1 MAAISSLAALA
12 VYLKIGGRV
21 KRNGTLALKKRFQ
34 KFTKNDRGFGNLIEL
49 LIPIFIIGIIAA
61 IAIPAF
67 VNMREKLP
75 AAQDVKCIKTMM
87 AIAQGSESTE
97 VTCPVSELEYEP
109 IIEDNQVSVSCP
121 DPEPHLLSSLQVIDT
136 DEGLIF
142 KQTLPELNYA
152 KSANR
157 DIADRTVLKDLEEV
171 VVVTEKM
178 GWGGYL
184 IVGLIILALL
194 SSVIRSGMA
203 LAVGKNPG
211 KGLGIVFTWTIV
223 CLIGGFLFQRSFIK
237 PEYRFSKSD
246 GTVSI
251 HSRYAGEKF
260 SDPEI
265 VDDIVAVVP
274 LRKGKE
280 RMSVT
285 IFYETPEG
293 IHHSKLFRMN
303 NEKLEIVSLLNH
315 ALFQGDTPIFEPV
328 EPSAE
333 QTETA
338 EKTKRSKEEKPGFF
352 KTLKALISG
361 KGNKP
366 HQQFPRFIPKPKVKK
381 PQFKGQPWVNPDNQE
396 NLIKGQMEAL
406 RMQQQQQEQ
415 IWRQAQAL
423 RMQQQQQEQ
432 IWRQQ
437 LYYDQ
442 MRNQHNYH
450 QRR

>member
-1 MAAISSLAALA
+1 M
-12 VYLKIGGRV
+12 
-21 KRNGTLALKKRFQ
+21 KKRFQ
-34 KFTKNDRGFGNLIEL
+34 KIIKDERGFGNHIESL
-49 LIPIFIIGIIAA
+49 VMIAIIGIIAA

-67 VNMREKLP
+67 VNMREKRP
-75 AAQDVKCIKTMM
+75 AAKDVSCIKTMI

-97 VTCPVSELEYEP
+97 VTCPVSQLEYEP
-109 IIEDNQVSVSCP
+109 IIEDTQVSVSCP
-121 DPEPHLLSSLQVIDT
+121 DPEPHLLSSPQIIDT

-152 KSANR
+152 KSGNR

-194 SSVIRSGMA
+194 SALIRGGTA
-203 LAVGKNPG
+203 LVVDKNPG
-211 KGLGIVFTWTIV
+211 KGLSIVFTWAIV
-223 CLIGGFLFQRSFIK
+223 CLIGGFFFQRSFIK

-246 GTVSI
+246 GTMSI
-251 HSRYAGEKF
+251 HDRYAGEKF

-265 VDDIVAVVP
+265 FNDIVAVVP

-280 RMSVT
+280 RMSVA
-285 IFYETPEG
+285 IFYETTEG
-293 IHHSKLFRMN
+293 IHHSKLFRMD

-315 ALFQGDTPIFEPV
+315 ALFQGDTPIFKPV
-328 EPSAE
+328 EQSAE
-333 QTETA
+333 LSETA
-338 EKTKRSKEEKPGFF
+338 EETKRSKEEKTGFF
-352 KTLKALISG
+352 KTLRSLLSG

-366 HQQFPRFIPKPKVKK
+366 HQRYPTFIPKRRIPKPNVMR
-381 PQFKGQPWVNPDNQE
+381 PQFKGQPWVNPDDQE

>member
-1 MAAISSLAALA
+1 
-12 VYLKIGGRV
+12 
-21 KRNGTLALKKRFQ
+21 LKKRFQ
-34 KFTKNDRGFGNLIEL
+34 KIIKNDQGFGNLIEL

-67 VNMREKLP
+67 VNMREKRP

-109 IIEDNQVSVSCP
+109 IVEDNQVSVSCP

-157 DIADRTVLKDLEEV
+157 DIADRTVLADLEEAV
-171 VVVTEKM
+171 FVTEKM

-194 SSVIRSGMA
+194 SSVIRSVMA
-203 LAVGKNPG
+203 LVVGKNPG
-211 KGLGIVFTWTIV
+211 KGLSIVFTWAIV
-223 CLIGGFLFQRSFIK
+223 CLIGGFFFHWLFIK
-237 PEYRFSKSD
+237 SEYRFSKSD

-251 HSRYAGEKF
+251 HNLYAGEKF

-265 VDDIVAVVP
+265 FNDIVALVP

-280 RMSVT
+280 RMSVA
-285 IFYETPEG
+285 IFYETTEG
-293 IHHSKLFRMN
+293 IHHRKLFRMD
-303 NEKLEIVSLLNH
+303 NEKLEMVSLLNH
-315 ALFQGDTPIFEPV
+315 ALFQGDTPIFKPAEQ
-328 EPSAE
+328 SAE
-333 QTETA
+333 LAETA
-338 EKTKRSKEEKPGFF
+338 EETQRSEKEKSGFF
-352 KTLKALISG
+352 KTLRSLLSG

-366 HQQFPRFIPKPKVKK
+366 HLRYPRFIPKRRIPKPNVMR
-381 PQFKGQPWVNPDNQE
+381 PQFKRQPWVNPVDQE
-396 NLIKGQMEAL
+396 NLVKGQMEAL

-415 IWRQAQAL
+415 MWRQAQAL

-442 MRNQHNYH
+442 LRNQQHYH

>member
-1 MAAISSLAALA
+1 
-12 VYLKIGGRV
+12 
-21 KRNGTLALKKRFQ
+21 LKKRFQ
-34 KFTKNDRGFGNLIEL
+34 KIIKNDQGFGNLIEL

-67 VNMREKLP
+67 VNMREKRP

-109 IIEDNQVSVSCP
+109 IVEDNQVSVSCP

-157 DIADRTVLKDLEEV
+157 DIADRTVLADLEEAV
-171 VVVTEKM
+171 FVTEKM

-194 SSVIRSGMA
+194 SSVIRSVMA
-203 LAVGKNPG
+203 LVVGKNPG
-211 KGLGIVFTWTIV
+211 KGLSIVFTWAIV
-223 CLIGGFLFQRSFIK
+223 CLIGGFFFHWLFIK
-237 PEYRFSKSD
+237 SEYRFSKSD

-251 HSRYAGEKF
+251 HNLYAGEKF

-265 VDDIVAVVP
+265 FNDIVALVP

-280 RMSVT
+280 RMSVA
-285 IFYETPEG
+285 IFYETTEG
-293 IHHSKLFRMN
+293 IHHRKLFRMD
-303 NEKLEIVSLLNH
+303 NEKLEMVSLLNH
-315 ALFQGDTPIFEPV
+315 ALFQGDTPIFKPAEQ
-328 EPSAE
+328 SAE
-333 QTETA
+333 LAETA
-338 EKTKRSKEEKPGFF
+338 EETQRSEKEKSGFF
-352 KTLKALISG
+352 KTLRSLLSG

-366 HQQFPRFIPKPKVKK
+366 HQRYPRFIPKRRIPKPNVMR
-381 PQFKGQPWVNPDNQE
+381 PQFKRQPWVNPVDQE
-396 NLIKGQMEAL
+396 NLVKGQMEAL

-415 IWRQAQAL
+415 MWRQAQAL

-442 MRNQHNYH
+442 LRNQQHYH